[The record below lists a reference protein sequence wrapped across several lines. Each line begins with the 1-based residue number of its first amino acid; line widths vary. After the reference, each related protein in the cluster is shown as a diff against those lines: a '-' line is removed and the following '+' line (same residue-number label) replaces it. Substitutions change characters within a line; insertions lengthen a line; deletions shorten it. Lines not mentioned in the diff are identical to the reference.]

1 MPLELPEIMIGDRPG
16 QTRNVTRGA
25 QKLLRAYGYSFLG
38 EFPLPNGRRADLI
51 ALGKDG
57 SIRIVEVKSSLAD
70 FRADTKW
77 TQYRPFC
84 DRFYFAIP
92 LDLPAQHFPED
103 AGLIVAD
110 AHGGS
115 LERDSPAHGVA
126 PATRRTMLV
135 RFGALAAERLHS
147 ILNAKEM

>member
-1 MPLELPEIMIGDRPG
+1 MLGNRPE

-25 QKLLRAYGYSFLG
+25 QRLLRAFGYSVLA

-70 FRADTKW
+70 FRADMKW
-77 TQYRPFC
+77 THYRPFC

-92 LDLPAQHFPED
+92 LVLPAQHFPED
-103 AGLIVAD
+103 VGLIVAD

-135 RFGALAAERLHS
+135 RFGALAAERLHG
-147 ILNAKEM
+147 ILNASEI